1 MLRSNYVAIF
11 LVFSTGLAGCMD
23 FTNEPIVRVLLT
35 PDKTMT
41 QANVSAGGEMT
52 LSALLETDQVVQYR
66 IWSLG
71 ELAGIEA
78 SLRGPKG
85 LIWKGS
91 SLGTE
96 LRIDAVRIANSGKH
110 ELILNWIQGSGVANY
125 RYSVL
130 SEGPSPLVS
139 KTQIEMQQA
148 RIGHQA
154 VAISG
159 SEVLIMGGSNGND
172 PTPTASTEIVN
183 TEDGSSSLS
192 NSMEESRTHHSAT
205 RIEDGPAGRIGDVFV
220 AGGIGPQGDALLT
233 TEIFDHETGTFEGGP
248 LMNEQR
254 AFIQALYVPGVS
266 GSESFLNGK
275 IVMVGGERTLNR
287 AQFEATGQQYKYIEV
302 DENSPELYYY
312 DPASDLIQSL
322 PSMAQG
328 RLFPSVSYLPNGW
341 LVIMGGGIDST
352 PSAPGCDVD
361 DESIHCYCKSQGF
374 HLCTQYLG
382 EDGKEGFINYTF
394 KDRATNTVE
403 IYDTNTANLFQLN
416 SKMHR
421 ARLGHSAAV
430 LPGGRVLV
438 AGGSTAARR
447 SFKENERHLAEF
459 PRAVDSVE
467 LFDPNLNDS
476 SGNPGVFY
484 LLAPLA
490 FPREQHQTAVTKSG
504 KAIVMGGFH
513 EVPGGLSPIEAI
525 GIYPGSKGSVAE
537 VDVMTHARGAM
548 AATLMFD
555 RLSVL
560 VTGGIGVDGP
570 LDSAELLTFTE

>member
-1 MLRSNYVAIF
+1 
-11 LVFSTGLAGCMD
+11 MD
-23 FTNEPIVRVLLT
+23 FANEPIVRVLLT
-35 PDKTMT
+35 PSKTIT

-52 LSALLETDQVVQYR
+52 LSAVLKSDQVVQYR

-71 ELAGIEA
+71 NLAGIEA
-78 SLRGPKG
+78 TLRGPKG
-85 LIWKGS
+85 LIWEGS

-96 LRIDAVRIANSGKH
+96 LRINAVRIAHSGQH
-110 ELILNWIQGSGVANY
+110 DLTLSWIQGSGVANY
-125 RYSVL
+125 RYRIL
-130 SEGPSPLVS
+130 SEGASPLVS
-139 KTQIEMQQA
+139 KMQIELQQA
-148 RIGHQA
+148 RIGHKA
-154 VAISG
+154 VAISE
-159 SEVLIMGGSNGND
+159 SEVLIIGGSDEDGT
-172 PTPTASTEIVN
+172 TPTASTEIVN
-183 TEDGSSSLS
+183 TEEGSSSPS
-192 NSMEESRTHHSAT
+192 ADMEESRTHHSAT

-233 TEIFDHETGTFEGGP
+233 TEIFDHETGTFVGGP
-248 LMNEQR
+248 LMIEQR
-254 AFIQALYVPGVS
+254 AFIQALYVAGVS

-287 AQFEATGQQYKYIEV
+287 PQFEANGQQYKYIEV

-328 RLFPSVSYLPNGW
+328 RLLPSVSYLPNGW
-341 LVIMGGGIDST
+341 LVIMGGGVDST

-361 DESIHCYCKSQGF
+361 DESINCYCKSQGF

-382 EDGKEGFINYTF
+382 EDGKDGFINYTF

-447 SFKENERHLAEF
+447 SFKKNEKHLAEY

-467 LFDPNLNDS
+467 LFDPNMNDS

-490 FPREQHQTAVTKSG
+490 FPREQHQSVVTKSG
-504 KAIVMGGFH
+504 KAIIIGGLH
-513 EVPGGLSPIEAI
+513 EIPGGLSAIAAI
-525 GIYPGSKGSVAE
+525 GIYPGSEGAVTE
-537 VDVMTHARGAM
+537 VDVMKHARGGM

-560 VTGGIGVDGP
+560 VTGGIGATGP
-570 LDSAELLTFTE
+570 MDSAELLTFTE